1 MAAVTKQAVNLF
13 VRSGGTVEP
22 GKSVA
27 SQGGILEGQ
36 DPSHYDP
43 KNPVRKTASQSTKF
57 DALTDYLSRSYC
69 SLSRPASSS
78 VSAELCTFP
87 LVTLRSPGSSV
98 KCWVV
103 SS

>member
-1 MAAVTKQAVNLF
+1 MAAVIKQAVNLF

-43 KNPVRKTASQSTKF
+43 KNPVCRTAKQSTIF
-57 DALTDYLSRSYC
+57 DTLTNNRSR
-69 SLSRPASSS
+69 
-78 VSAELCTFP
+78 
-87 LVTLRSPGSSV
+87 
-98 KCWVV
+98 
-103 SS
+103 